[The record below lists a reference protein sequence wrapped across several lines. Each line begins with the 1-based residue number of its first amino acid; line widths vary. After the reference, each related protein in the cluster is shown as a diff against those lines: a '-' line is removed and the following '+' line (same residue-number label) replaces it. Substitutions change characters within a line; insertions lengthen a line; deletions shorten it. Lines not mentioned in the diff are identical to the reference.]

1 MLEKAEICPELKGNI
16 KVMFN
21 PSEYNLQTGVNYS
34 SINVPGMDGPITQY
48 ISGMQDTLTVQLM
61 FSTYQPPRYDP
72 AQNKVVAVSDSEMTD
87 VTKHTKKIYDLTKII
102 GALHRPP
109 VCTFKWGSLQF
120 KGVVTDVRQRFTM
133 FLSSGK
139 PVRAVVDV
147 TFKSLINPLTSS
159 KFAPFESPDRTKYR
173 VLDESSSLWQ
183 LAYEEYGDAD
193 KWKVIAAANGIAD
206 PFSIKAGMEIRLPPI
221 KM

>member
-1 MLEKAEICPELKGNI
+1 MLEKAEICPELGGNI

-21 PSEYNLQTGVNYS
+21 PAEYNLQTGVNYS

-48 ISGMQDTLTVQLM
+48 ISGAQDTLTVQLM
-61 FSTYQPPRYDP
+61 FSTYQPPRFDP
-72 AQNKVVAVSDSEMTD
+72 SQNKAVTVSDDQMID
-87 VTKHTKKIYDLTKII
+87 VTRYTKKIYDLTKIV

-109 VCTFKWGSLQF
+109 VCTFKWGSLHF

-133 FLSSGK
+133 FLSNGK

-159 KFAPFESPDRTKYR
+159 KYAPFESPDRTKYR
-173 VLDESSSLWQ
+173 ILDESGSLWQ

-193 KWKVIAAANGIAD
+193 KWKVIAEANGIAD
-206 PFSIKAGMEIRLPPI
+206 PLSVKAGMEIRLPPI

>member
-1 MLEKAEICPELKGNI
+1 MLEKAEIDPELGSAI

-21 PSEYNLQTGVNYS
+21 PTEYNLQSGVNYGS
-34 SINVPGMDGPITQY
+34 VNVPGMDGPITQF
-48 ISGMQDTLTVQLM
+48 ISGQQDTLTVQLM
-61 FSTYQPPRYDP
+61 FSTYQPPRFDP
-72 AQNKVVAVSDSEMTD
+72 SQNKAVAVSDDQMED
-87 VTKHTKKIYDLTKII
+87 VSVRTKKIYDLTKIK

-109 VCTFKWGSLQF
+109 VCTFKWGSLHF
-120 KGVVTDVRQRFTM
+120 KGVVVDVKQRFTM

-147 TFKSLINPLTSS
+147 TFKSLIDPITQ
-159 KFAPFESPDRTKYR
+159 KKYAPFESPDRTKYR
-173 VLDESSSLWQ
+173 VLDEGSSLWQ

-193 KWKVIAAANGIAD
+193 KWRVIAEANGIAD
-206 PFSIKAGMEIRLPPI
+206 PLSIKAGMEIRLPPL

>member
-34 SINVPGMDGPITQY
+34 SISVPGMDGPITQY

-206 PFSIKAGMEIRLPPI
+206 PFSVKAGMEIRLPPI

>member
-1 MLEKAEICPELKGNI
+1 MLEKAEICPELGSDI

-34 SINVPGMDGPITQY
+34 TVNVPGMDGPITQY
-48 ISGMQDTLTVQLM
+48 ISGMQDTLTVQLL
-61 FSTYQPPRYDP
+61 FSTYQAPRFDP
-72 AQNKVVAVSDSEMTD
+72 SQNKAVAVSDDQMTD
-87 VTKHTKKIYDLTKII
+87 VTKYTKKIYNLTKIV

-109 VCTFKWGSLQF
+109 VCTFKWGSLRF

-159 KFAPFESPDRTKYR
+159 KYAPFESPDRTKYR
-173 VLDESSSLWQ
+173 ILDESSSLWQ

-193 KWKVIAAANGIAD
+193 KWKVIAQANGIAN
-206 PFSIKAGMEIRLPPI
+206 PFSIKAGTEIRLPPI

>member
-1 MLEKAEICPELKGNI
+1 MLEKAEISPEVGSSI

-21 PSEYNLQTGVNYS
+21 PSEYNLQAGVNYS
-34 SINVPGMDGPITQY
+34 SVNVPGMDGPIVQY

-61 FSTYQPPRYDP
+61 FSTYQAPRFEP
-72 AQNKVVAVSDSEMTD
+72 SQNKVVEVKDSQMTD
-87 VTKHTKKIYDLTKII
+87 VTQHTKKIYDLTKII
-102 GALHRPP
+102 GSLHRPP
-109 VCTFKWGSLQF
+109 VCTFKWGSLHF

-139 PVRAVVDV
+139 PVRAAVDV
-147 TFKSLINPLTSS
+147 TFKSLIDPNTSS
-159 KFAPFESPDRTKYR
+159 RYSPFESPDRTKYR
-173 VLDESSSLWQ
+173 VLDESGSLWQ

-193 KWKVIAAANGIAD
+193 KWKVIAEANGISD
-206 PFSIKAGMEIRLPPI
+206 PLGIKAGTEIRLPPI

>member
-1 MLEKAEICPELKGNI
+1 MLEKAEISPELGSSI

-21 PSEYNLQTGVNYS
+21 PAEYSLQTGVNYS
-34 SINVPGMDGPITQY
+34 NISVPGMDGPITQY
-48 ISGMQDTLTVQLM
+48 ISGQQDTLTVQLL
-61 FSTYQPPRYDP
+61 FSTYQAPRFDP
-72 AQNKVVAVSDSEMTD
+72 SQNKVVAVSDNQITD
-87 VTKHTKKIYDLTKII
+87 ITKYTKKIYNLTKII

-109 VCTFKWGSLQF
+109 VCTFKWGSLRF

-159 KFAPFESPDRTKYR
+159 KYAPFESPDRTKYR
-173 VLDESSSLWQ
+173 VLDESGSLWQ

-193 KWKVIAAANGIAD
+193 KWKVIAEANGIAD
-206 PFSIKAGMEIRLPPI
+206 PLGIKPGTEIRLPPV